1 MIFDNLFEGE
11 SRGESLLFNFLF
23 LQCVGVFL
31 VQVALVIR
39 QTSEVLQS

>member
-23 LQCVGVFL
+23 LHCVGVFGAGGSGDSL
-31 VQVALVIR
+31 DK
-39 QTSEVLQS
+39 